1 MIAIRLETADDYAA
15 IREVN
20 LLAFGGEDE
29 ARLVENLRRSPDFMP
44 ELSLV
49 AVKGGEVVGHIL
61 FSPVVID
68 TKEGAIPAL
77 ALAPMSVR
85 PELQNQGIG
94 SNLVRHGLKECQRLG
109 HRAVVVVG
117 HPAYYP
123 RFGFSSAR
131 AKGLEAPFPVPD
143 EAFLVL
149 ELVRGALDGVS
160 GVVKY
165 PAAFDEG

>member
-1 MIAIRLETADDYAA
+1 MITIRPETTEDYAA

-20 LLAFGGEDE
+20 LLAFGQEDE
-29 ARLVENLRRSPDFMP
+29 ARLVESLRQSADFIP

-49 AVKGGEVVGHIL
+49 AVEGGEVAGHIL
-61 FSPVVID
+61 FSPVVIQ
-68 TKEGAIPAL
+68 TEKATVPAL

-85 PELQNQGIG
+85 PEFQNQGIG
-94 SNLVRHGLKECQRLG
+94 SNLVRHGLKQCQRLR
-109 HRAVVVVG
+109 HKVVVVVG
-117 HPAYYP
+117 HPTYYP

-165 PAAFDEG
+165 PSAFGEP